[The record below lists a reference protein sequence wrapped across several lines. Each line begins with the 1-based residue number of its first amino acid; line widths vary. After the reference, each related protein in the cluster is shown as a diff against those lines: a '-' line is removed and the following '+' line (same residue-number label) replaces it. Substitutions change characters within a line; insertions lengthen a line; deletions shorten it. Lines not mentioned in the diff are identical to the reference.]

1 MIGGLVPALLHERSA
16 QREAHARR
24 RMELARFKQ
33 EALAL
38 AMKSYGSK
46 CIGVSVELDPDFDQ
60 LVAVMICKSSIP
72 KVSRKASQ

>member
-1 MIGGLVPALLHERSA
+1 
-16 QREAHARR
+16 
-24 RMELARFKQ
+24 MELARFKQ